1 MSTAT
6 EATTIRCTNCGTR
19 NRVPIAAA
27 GKPRCGKCQ
36 TPLPWVVDIKEDNF
50 AAAVEAADLPVLVD
64 VWAPWCGPCRML
76 SPALEKLAAEKAGS
90 LKLAKINADESPN
103 IMNRF
108 QIKAIPTLLVMVHG
122 EERAHQAG
130 AVPLVQLRS
139 WLDSVLAEQTAHD
152 RH

>member
-1 MSTAT
+1 MS
-6 EATTIRCTNCGTR
+6 
-19 NRVPIAAA
+19 
-27 GKPRCGKCQ
+27 
-36 TPLPWVVDIKEDNF
+36 LPWVVDIKEDAF
-50 AAAVEAADLPVLVD
+50 PAAVEAADLPVLVD

-76 SPALEKLAAEKAGS
+76 SPALEKLAAEKAGA
-90 LKLAKINADESPN
+90 LKLVKINADESPN

-139 WLDSVLAEQTAHD
+139 WLASVLDEGATMTVTDPHVRFIRPVYPRTPEGCEECLK
-152 RH
+152 RV